1 MLKKVLLGVSL
12 AVASV
17 FANGFFVGISGG
29 YGFTSMSRDT
39 LAQTSGGIWIDNE
52 IGDGETRFNALS
64 YGAKLGY
71 EHNFTEQHGLK
82 AYLDYS
88 RAASS
93 KSDEFASKLS
103 YDIASINADYHF
115 HFLPEFSAF
124 VGLSVGYNWASSD
137 GLYGNES
144 DYGFGA
150 NVGVDYDITDF
161 LEIEA
166 KFRYFDSNLPEKT
179 FQSGTAATKVEPDDF
194 SQIMLGVT
202 FKF

>member
-17 FANGFFVGISGG
+17 FANGFFVGVSGG
-29 YGFTSMSRDT
+29 YGFAALSKDT
-39 LAQTSGGIWIDNE
+39 HAPNAVGIWMEEDSE
-52 IGDGETRFNALS
+52 IRFNAPS